1 LTTSGAQT
9 IGDNIDTGSITIG
22 GALTTGSMTLGGVQ
36 TTGDINIGVN
46 SVSDIYIGNAAS
58 ATAGLNVGTCH
69 ISKCQIVS
77 VSIIRSFLFGLVAS
91 GSGSATVSFGLTLPS
106 VPIVVAT
113 VNASFSNQLTTI
125 TVVPTTTGFTYYKN
139 FIQYSGN
146 TITATGT
153 AGESFNWVAYCE

>member
-1 LTTSGAQT
+1 MQLGA
-9 IGDNIDTGSITIG
+9 
-22 GALTTGSMTLGGVQ
+22 
-36 TTGDINIGVN
+36 
-46 SVSDIYIGNAAS
+46 
-58 ATAGLNVGTCH
+58 GTVFRNC
-69 ISKCQIVS
+69 
-77 VSIIRSFLFGLVAS
+77 LFGLVAS

-113 VNASFSNQLTTI
+113 VNSSITNQLTTI
-125 TVVPTTTGFTYYKN
+125 TVIATTTGFTYYKN